1 MSAFVNGIRLR
12 NFKRFDSFYLSAR
25 SNNILVGPNNSG
37 KSSILDALRICHAC
51 LRYTRSRSP
60 IPIDVPGS
68 GTVLGYHLPD
78 SSLPIPIANVTT
90 NYNEQ
95 DAIIEVR
102 CSNANTLMVRL
113 HPDRPITFYAQ
124 SDRNSL
130 KTSKSFREAIPLDLI
145 VVPPLGPVEEIESI
159 ITEETI
165 RRNESSRLANRY
177 FRNIW
182 LQKSRDEWT
191 EFHDLVTSSWPGI
204 DVLPPEWVGGPNAFI
219 QMFYREG
226 KGQREL
232 YWSGYGFQVWLQMIT
247 HVMRGT
253 KASIL
258 VLDEPDIY
266 LHPDLQRKLLRMVR
280 QRFGQSFVAT
290 HSVEIINE
298 GEPGE
303 VVTVHPDFKAGK
315 RVLTDEDYQALFNYI
330 GSFENIDFSRLGR
343 ARRIVFFEGKDKKL
357 LRRYA
362 QKLGATNFAN
372 DLDTLVLQSGG
383 FGQWR
388 RVKDVAWT
396 FTEVLKLKIDIF
408 ALFDRDYRSKEEVD
422 QFLAQMLENKI
433 KCFVLQRK
441 EIENYALTKENLIR
455 VIVDRQK
462 ERLLEEKWL
471 SLKQITRMVDAVSNN
486 LKNETL
492 AQTVGEKIKY
502 LNTTGDK
509 TDPATTTK
517 MVTVDLESA
526 WKDINQRFKLIPGKE
541 FIANLSTQ
549 LQQQKGFSVT
559 IAMLIDGIYKEEI
572 GDDLVKII
580 SELEIFCKG

>member
-1 MSAFVNGIRLR
+1 
-12 NFKRFDSFYLSAR
+12 
-25 SNNILVGPNNSG
+25 
-37 KSSILDALRICHAC
+37 
-51 LRYTRSRSP
+51 
-60 IPIDVPGS
+60 
-68 GTVLGYHLPD
+68 
-78 SSLPIPIANVTT
+78 
-90 NYNEQ
+90 
-95 DAIIEVR
+95 
-102 CSNANTLMVRL
+102 
-113 HPDRPITFYAQ
+113 
-124 SDRNSL
+124 
-130 KTSKSFREAIPLDLI
+130 
-145 VVPPLGPVEEIESI
+145 
-159 ITEETI
+159 
-165 RRNESSRLANRY
+165 
-177 FRNIW
+177 
-182 LQKSRDEWT
+182 
-191 EFHDLVTSSWPGI
+191 
-204 DVLPPEWVGGPNAFI
+204 
-219 QMFYREG
+219 
-226 KGQREL
+226 
-232 YWSGYGFQVWLQMIT
+232 
-247 HVMRGT
+247 MRGT